1 MSAERRGSAWPGVG
15 AAGGPREL
23 DVADRG
29 VAERFA
35 ALHAVTA
42 ALSAALT
49 PAEVTAAIAA
59 RGAALPGALGCAVG
73 VVASAG
79 GLDVVCR
86 RGAAE
91 RVGGGPLTLP
101 PWSDAPLAVAARERR
116 AVLASGMVCAISWHD
131 APCGACTG
139 ALAALPL
146 EAGGAV
152 LGAVGL
158 ELAAP
163 TDFDEEEQA
172 FLEAF
177 AHQAAQALER
187 ARLYE
192 AERTARLEAQRA
204 AEAARRAVELSGQLV
219 GIVGHDLRTP
229 LAAIRMSAAV
239 LLRRGGLSEEQA
251 RGLARIDGSAARM
264 TRIIHDL
271 LDFTRM
277 RNEGRIPVHV
287 RPADLVPLVRRA
299 VAELAAV
306 HPAREIRLAVPEAV
320 PITADPD
327 RLGQV
332 VSNLV
337 GNALQHSPQEARVS
351 VEVEEDD
358 GAVAIGV
365 HNEGPPI
372 PAELL
377 GEIFEPFHR
386 GERGE
391 GGGSLGLGLFIVRE
405 VVRAHG
411 GEVTVHSTTGEGT
424 TFTVRLPV
432 PRVGAGATRGVPQPA
447 VERRPP
453 ER

>member
-1 MSAERRGSAWPGVG
+1 MGGERRRGST
-15 AAGGPREL
+15 AAGGHPAAPGAGATDPE
-23 DVADRG
+23 RG

-49 PAEVTAAIAA
+49 PSDVIAAIAS
-59 RGAALPGALGCAVG
+59 RGAALPGACGCAVG
-73 VVASAG
+73 V
-79 GLDVVCR
+79 LDSSGQLEVVCR
-86 RGAAE
+86 RGSGG
-91 RVGGGPLTLP
+91 RVCEGSLTRP
-101 PWSDAPLAVAARERR
+101 APEGSPLATAAREQRVLLFAGR
-116 AVLASGMVCAISWHD
+116 ACAMSSSEAAVCGS
-131 APCGACTG
+131 PPG

-152 LGAVGL
+152 LGAVGV
-158 ELAAP
+158 ELAGPSA
-163 TDFDEEEQA
+163 FDEEERA
-172 FLEAF
+172 FLVAF

-239 LLRRGGLSEEQA
+239 LLRRGGLTEEQA
-251 RGLARIDGSAARM
+251 RALARIDASAARM
-264 TRIIHDL
+264 SGIIHDL

-277 RNEGRIPVHV
+277 RNEGRIPVQV
-287 RPADLVPLVRRA
+287 QDADLVPLVRRA

-306 HPAREIRLAVPEAV
+306 HPTREIRLAAPDAV
-320 PITADPD
+320 PIAADPA

-332 VSNLV
+332 LSNLV
-337 GNALQHSPQEARVS
+337 GNALQHSPADARVS
-351 VEVEEDD
+351 VEVEEDE

-372 PAELL
+372 REELL
-377 GEIFEPFHR
+377 PEIFEPFHR
-386 GERGE
+386 GQRGDE
-391 GGGSLGLGLFIVRE
+391 GGSLGLGLFIVRE

-411 GEVTVHSTTGEGT
+411 GEVTVRSTASGGT
-424 TFTVRLPV
+424 TFTVRLPI
-432 PRVGAGATRGVPQPA
+432 ATSALVEAQRGVP
-447 VERRPP
+447 
-453 ER
+453 

>member
-1 MSAERRGSAWPGVG
+1 MSVERRRIAWPGG
-15 AAGGPREL
+15 AGGPREA
-23 DVADRG
+23 DVAERG

-59 RGAALPGALGCAVG
+59 RGAALPGARGCAVG
-73 VVASAG
+73 VVSSTG

-91 RVGGGPLTLP
+91 RVGGGPLRLS
-101 PWSDAPLAVAARERR
+101 PWSDAPLARAARERR
-116 AVLASGMVCAISWHD
+116 AVLASGAPCAIRGHGT
-131 APCGACTG
+131 PCGECPG

-158 ELAAP
+158 EFERP
-163 TDFDEEEQA
+163 SGFDEEEHA

-204 AEAARRAVELSGQLV
+204 AEAARRAVELSGQLA

-239 LLRRGGLSEEQA
+239 LLRRGGLSEEQT
-251 RGLARIDGSAARM
+251 RTLARIDGSAARM
-264 TRIIHDL
+264 TRIIYDL

-277 RNEGRIPVHV
+277 RNGGRIPVHV
-287 RPADLVPLVRRA
+287 RPVDLVPLVRRA

-306 HPAREIRLAVPEAV
+306 HPTREIRLAVPEALPV
-320 PITADPD
+320 VGDPD
-327 RLGQV
+327 RLAQA

-337 GNALQHSPQEARVS
+337 GNALQHSPEDARVS
-351 VEVEEDD
+351 VEVEEDES
-358 GAVAIGV
+358 AIAIGV

-372 PAELL
+372 RAELL
-377 GEIFEPFHR
+377 DEIFEPFHR
-386 GERGE
+386 GERG
-391 GGGSLGLGLFIVRE
+391 GQGGSLGLGLFIVRE

-411 GEVTVHSTTGEGT
+411 GEVTVRSTAGEGT
-424 TFTVRLPV
+424 TFTVRLPA
-432 PRVGAGATRGVPQPA
+432 PRAGAGATRGVPQAA

>member
-1 MSAERRGSAWPGVG
+1 MSVERRRSTWPGVG
-15 AAGGPREL
+15 SAGGPRA
-23 DVADRG
+23 ADAAEGG

-59 RGAALPGALGCAVG
+59 RGAALPGTLGCAVG
-73 VVASAG
+73 VVSSTG

-86 RGAAE
+86 RGNAE

-116 AVLASGMVCAISWHD
+116 AVLASGVVCASPGHT
-131 APCGACTG
+131 APCGVCSG
-139 ALAALPL
+139 AFAALPL
-146 EAGGAV
+146 EGGGAV

-158 ELAAP
+158 EFAAP
-163 TDFDEEEQA
+163 SPFDEEEHA

-177 AHQAAQALER
+177 AFQAAQALER

-204 AEAARRAVELSGQLV
+204 AEAARKAVELSGQLV

-239 LLRRGGLSEEQA
+239 LLRRGGLSEEQLHT
-251 RGLARIDGSAARM
+251 LARIDGSAARM

-277 RNEGRIPVHV
+277 RNEGHLPVHV
-287 RPADLVPLVRRA
+287 RPADLVPLVRRS

-306 HPAREIRLAVPEAV
+306 HPTREIRLALPEAV
-320 PITADPD
+320 RIAVDPD
-327 RLGQV
+327 RLAQV
-332 VSNLV
+332 FSNLV
-337 GNALQHSPQEARVS
+337 GNAVQHSPPEARVS
-351 VEVEEDD
+351 VYLEEDD
-358 GAVAIGV
+358 GAVSIVV
-365 HNEGPPI
+365 HNDGPPI
-372 PAELL
+372 QAELF
-377 GEIFEPFHR
+377 GELFEPFHQGGR
-386 GERGE
+386 GGE
-391 GGGSLGLGLFIVRE
+391 GGSLGLGLFIVRE

-411 GEVTVHSTTGEGT
+411 GEVSVRSTADAGT
-424 TFTVRLPV
+424 TFTVRLP
-432 PRVGAGATRGVPQPA
+432 RGGDGATRGVPQPV

>member
-1 MSAERRGSAWPGVG
+1 MSGVRRRRSTGTGVRPASPGGAEPDRV
-15 AAGGPREL
+15 E
-23 DVADRG
+23 RG

-49 PAEVTAAIAA
+49 PSEVIAAIAA
-59 RGAALPGALGCAVG
+59 RGAALPGARGCAVG
-73 VVASAG
+73 VLAETGA
-79 GLDVVCR
+79 LDVVCR
-86 RGAAE
+86 RS
-91 RVGGGPLTLP
+91 GPGRACE
-101 PWSDAPLAVAARERR
+101 APLAVPVDEASPLALAARERR
-116 AVLASGMVCAISWHD
+116 AILFECACAASPGA
-131 APCGACTG
+131 APCGEAPG

-152 LGAVGL
+152 LGAVGV

-163 TDFDEEEQA
+163 SSLDEEERA

-177 AHQAAQALER
+177 AHQSAQALER

-192 AERTARLEAQRA
+192 AERTARLEAQRS

-239 LLRRGGLSEEQA
+239 LLRRGGLTDEQG
-251 RGLARIDGSAARM
+251 RTLARIDGSAARM
-264 TRIIHDL
+264 ARIIHDL

-287 RPADLVPLVRRA
+287 QPSDLVALVRRA

-306 HPAREIRLAVPEAV
+306 HPQREIRLAAPDAV
-320 PITADPD
+320 AVEADPD

-332 VSNLV
+332 VTNLV
-337 GNALQHSPQEARVS
+337 GNALQHSPPEARVT
-351 VEVEEDD
+351 VALDEDAR
-358 GAVAIGV
+358 GIALAV

-372 PAELL
+372 RPELL
-377 GEIFEPFHR
+377 GELFEPFRR
-386 GERGE
+386 GPRGDE
-391 GGGSLGLGLFIVRE
+391 GGSLGLGLFIVRE

-411 GEVTVHSTTGEGT
+411 GEVSVRSRAGEGT
-424 TFTVRLPV
+424 TFTVRLPPSAV
-432 PRVGAGATRGVPQPA
+432 CAATRGVPA
-447 VERRPP
+447 P